1 MENKGNKFNEA
12 KQLHQSGKI
21 EEALKIYLELIK
33 DNPLD
38 YKIFFL
44 IGTSYLQLK
53 NNKKA
58 ITYLNNSIDI
68 NPEFPH
74 SYNSRGIVFS
84 ENKQFEEA
92 INDYEKA
99 ISLESEFLEAHL
111 NKGISLKNLKK
122 YSEAKKSFEIC
133 IKIDSLNPKIYH
145 NLGNLLKECKD
156 FEGAKQAYEKAIEL
170 NNNYAEPYEGRA
182 DILQKLSKIKND
194 HNIFELSIHDY
205 EKAFSLKNNLD
216 YVFGK
221 LVHSKMIINNWNK
234 YNYDLK
240 KIIEETK
247 KDKKIIVPF
256 GLLSLIDDPE
266 IHLKNSKIFAQNI
279 TPTLSGDYKKD
290 INENLIRIGYFSADF
305 NKHAVSHLIF
315 KMLCLHDKKK
325 FKIYCYSYG
334 FDQMDDLHKSIKEKV
349 DIYRD
354 IRDISDHDVALLAR
368 KDGIDIAIDL
378 QGYTDKHRVNI
389 FANRAAPLQVNYLG
403 YPGSMGVDFIDYI
416 IADKNLIPDDNQKF
430 FSEKIIFLPH
440 QYQVQNN
447 ELQISEITPTKKD
460 LGLPEDYFVYCAI
473 NNTYKISPKMFD
485 IWMRLLGKV
494 EKSVLWLLD
503 NNPSSRQNLINEA
516 KSRGIE
522 KDRLVFSKRTT
533 NENYLAQFKHADV
546 YLDTF
551 VYNAGATASNAL
563 FMGVPVITKIG
574 KSYTARMASS
584 LLRSI
589 DLPELITTSPED
601 YEKLAFELST
611 NPEKLKKIK
620 NKLAVNRIKK
630 PLFNTEMFTLYF
642 EKGLEQIFDNYI
654 KGKDPQNIYVNEN

>member
-1 MENKGNKFNEA
+1 
-12 KQLHQSGKI
+12 
-21 EEALKIYLELIK
+21 
-33 DNPLD
+33 
-38 YKIFFL
+38 
-44 IGTSYLQLK
+44 
-53 NNKKA
+53 
-58 ITYLNNSIDI
+58 
-68 NPEFPH
+68 
-74 SYNSRGIVFS
+74 
-84 ENKQFEEA
+84 
-92 INDYEKA
+92 
-99 ISLESEFLEAHL
+99 
-111 NKGISLKNLKK
+111 
-122 YSEAKKSFEIC
+122 
-133 IKIDSLNPKIYH
+133 
-145 NLGNLLKECKD
+145 
-156 FEGAKQAYEKAIEL
+156 
-170 NNNYAEPYEGRA
+170 
-182 DILQKLSKIKND
+182 
-194 HNIFELSIHDY
+194 
-205 EKAFSLKNNLD
+205 
-216 YVFGK
+216 
-221 LVHSKMIINNWNK
+221 MIINNWNK
-234 YNYDLK
+234 YSDDLK
-240 KIIEETK
+240 RIIEETK
-247 KDKKIIVPF
+247 KGKKIIVPF

-290 INENLIRIGYFSADF
+290 IDENLIKIGYFSADF

-315 KMLCLHDKKK
+315 KMLCLHNKKK

-334 FDQMDDLHKSIKEKV
+334 FDEMDDLHKSIKEKV

-354 IRDISDHDVALLAR
+354 IRNISDHEVALLAR

-416 IADKNLIPDDNQKF
+416 IADRNLIPDDNQKF

-473 NNTYKISPKMFD
+473 NNTYKISPEIFD

-503 NNPSSRQNLINEA
+503 NNPLSKQNLINEA

-533 NENYLAQFKHADV
+533 HENYLAQLKHADV

-589 DLPELITTSPED
+589 DLSELITTSPED

-620 NKLAVNRIKK
+620 NKLAANRVKK

-654 KGKDPQNIYVNEN
+654 KGKDPQNIYVSEN

>member
-1 MENKGNKFNEA
+1 
-12 KQLHQSGKI
+12 
-21 EEALKIYLELIK
+21 
-33 DNPLD
+33 
-38 YKIFFL
+38 
-44 IGTSYLQLK
+44 
-53 NNKKA
+53 
-58 ITYLNNSIDI
+58 
-68 NPEFPH
+68 
-74 SYNSRGIVFS
+74 
-84 ENKQFEEA
+84 
-92 INDYEKA
+92 
-99 ISLESEFLEAHL
+99 
-111 NKGISLKNLKK
+111 
-122 YSEAKKSFEIC
+122 
-133 IKIDSLNPKIYH
+133 
-145 NLGNLLKECKD
+145 
-156 FEGAKQAYEKAIEL
+156 
-170 NNNYAEPYEGRA
+170 
-182 DILQKLSKIKND
+182 
-194 HNIFELSIHDY
+194 
-205 EKAFSLKNNLD
+205 
-216 YVFGK
+216 
-221 LVHSKMIINNWNK
+221 
-234 YNYDLK
+234 
-240 KIIEETK
+240 
-247 KDKKIIVPF
+247 
-256 GLLSLIDDPE
+256 
-266 IHLKNSKIFAQNI
+266 
-279 TPTLSGDYKKD
+279 
-290 INENLIRIGYFSADF
+290 
-305 NKHAVSHLIF
+305 
-315 KMLCLHDKKK
+315 MLCLHNKKK

-334 FDQMDDLHKSIKEKV
+334 FDEMDDLHKSIKENV

-354 IRDISDHDVALLAR
+354 IRNISDHEVALLAR

-389 FANRAAPLQVNYLG
+389 FANRAAPIQVNYLG

-416 IADKNLIPDDNQKF
+416 VADRNLIPDDNQKF

-447 ELQISEITPTKKD
+447 ELQISKITPTKKD

-473 NNTYKISPKMFD
+473 NNTYKISPEIFD

-503 NNPSSRQNLINEA
+503 NNPLSKQNLINEA

-533 NENYLAQFKHADV
+533 HENYLAQLKHADV

-563 FMGVPVITKIG
+563 YMGVPVITKIG

-589 DLPELITTSPED
+589 DLSELITTSSED

-642 EKGLEQIFDNYI
+642 ENGLEQIFNNYI